1 MRRALSDLAI
11 WEPADDLAET
21 YLQFRALNERMR
33 DILTEYTGEDIHL
46 WDIEHAFYYWQHREE
61 AEVEATTESE
71 PASQPEPE
79 TVAVAEPAETLPSS
93 YIPPIVSILPDLA
106 RRTDQ
111 MIALAEQNGK
121 TVESLFE
128 NRLAVCFR
136 ILGYKVEDLG
146 QGSGRNPDGIF
157 TYRGN
162 DSSYAVIYDA
172 KSSPEP
178 YRLRTGDERQFE
190 DYINQHIGELQR
202 RGFDNIYFAVISG
215 SFVDE
220 AREAIRGLKIRMPI
234 REVRLLEAMAV
245 IELLENSLRDPEFRL
260 GPGGYQG
267 VGLQDFFVES
277 GVLTEADVREELG
290 L

>member
-1 MRRALSDLAI
+1 
-11 WEPADDLAET
+11 
-21 YLQFRALNERMR
+21 
-33 DILTEYTGEDIHL
+33 
-46 WDIEHAFYYWQHREE
+46 
-61 AEVEATTESE
+61 
-71 PASQPEPE
+71 
-79 TVAVAEPAETLPSS
+79 
-93 YIPPIVSILPDLA
+93 
-106 RRTDQ
+106 
-111 MIALAEQNGK
+111 MIALAEQNGT

-136 ILGYKVEDLG
+136 ILGYNVEDLG
-146 QGSGRNPDGIF
+146 QGTGRNPDGIF

-162 DSSYAVIYDA
+162 DGSYAVIYDA
-172 KSSPEP
+172 KSSADP

-190 DYINQHIGELQR
+190 DYINQHISELQR

-220 AREAIRGLKIRMPI
+220 AREAIRGLKIRTPI
-234 REVRLLEAMAV
+234 REVRLLEANTV

-277 GVLTEADVREELG
+277 GILTEADVREELG